1 MNNCC
6 KNNKKNYKK
15 IDESTDLLKAI
26 SEPNRLRILCVL
38 SKKKICV
45 CDLAEELN
53 IPQNL
58 ISFHLKT
65 LYDVGILKK
74 ERDGNTIYYV
84 IKKDWEKRIEKIFEF
99 LDIK

>member
-1 MNNCC
+1 MNSCC
-6 KNNKKNYKK
+6 QDKNRNYKK
-15 IDESTDLLKAI
+15 IEESTDLLKAI
-26 SEPNRLRILCVL
+26 SEPSRLRILCVL

-45 CDLAEELN
+45 CDLAEELD

-84 IKKDWEKRIEKIFEF
+84 IKKNWKGRIEKIFEF
-99 LDIK
+99 LEIK